1 MKFALLAVIMCS
13 FAAAISSPALGATGT
28 ADDPALA
35 AVITGPQRTPAFE
48 ARDKYRH
55 PLQTLEFFG
64 IRPDMTVVEVL
75 PGTGWFT
82 EILAPYLK
90 DHGQLIE
97 ATEPLSSA
105 DPYAR
110 KMATMFQKKLSSDPQ
125 VYKNVLVTPFDPP
138 NYMPLGAP
146 DSVDMVLTFDNLH
159 DLVYLNTH
167 REVSDLEMQAFLR
180 SAYQTLKP
188 GGVLGIVEHRA
199 KPGSDVSDTIAAG
212 RIPEAY
218 MILQAK
224 KAGFQLAATS
234 EINANPKDDS
244 TYPVWFL
251 PPTLEQGEKDRT
263 KYLAIGE
270 SDAMTLR
277 FVKPNL

>member
-1 MKFALLAVIMCS
+1 
-13 FAAAISSPALGATGT
+13 
-28 ADDPALA
+28 
-35 AVITGPQRTPAFE
+35 
-48 ARDKYRH
+48 
-55 PLQTLEFFG
+55 
-64 IRPDMTVVEVL
+64 
-75 PGTGWFT
+75 
-82 EILAPYLK
+82 
-90 DHGQLIE
+90 
-97 ATEPLSSA
+97 
-105 DPYAR
+105 
-110 KMATMFQKKLSSDPQ
+110 LSSDPQ
-125 VYKNVLVTPFDPP
+125 VYKNVLVMPFDPP

-199 KPGSDVSDTIAAG
+199 RSGSDVSDTIAAG

-218 MILQAK
+218 MILQAQ

-251 PPTLEQGEKDRT
+251 PPTLAQGDNQRA
-263 KYLAIGE
+263 KYMAIGE

-277 FVKPNL
+277 FV